1 MVVMT
6 TAKKPTSSSPS
17 RKAKTK
23 PPPQPLYHRR
33 IATVIPLILY
43 LPVPANRKR
52 PSREEVTHEAV
63 KVLQDTLR
71 DTPLARRYAIGQ
83 STDAPVGVA
92 YLGDTIPELVKLQEE
107 ADAWKWFSYAVTI
120 IAVILL
126 IALIGVTR

>member
-1 MVVMT
+1 MATV
-6 TAKKPTSSSPS
+6 AKKKKP
-17 RKAKTK
+17 K

-63 KVLQDTLR
+63 KVLQDTLQH
-71 DTPLARRYAIGQ
+71 TPLARRYAIGQ

-107 ADAWKWFSYAVTI
+107 ADAWKWYSYAVTTI
-120 IAVILL
+120 GVILL
-126 IALIGVTR
+126 LALIGVTR